1 MTPLSEKQIH
11 KLSKFPLKPL
21 PPTPQP
27 RTNRFTGI
35 THTLEP
41 QAVVLYDFI
50 VNAIGIAKP
59 SDLIPRHVTYNGTT
73 TTKQNWDRA
82 RYLFLE
88 LWPNE
93 YMDLID

>member
-1 MTPLSEKQIH
+1 MTPLTEKQIH
-11 KLSKFPLKPL
+11 KLSKFPLDAVPAS
-21 PPTPQP
+21 PQP
-27 RTNRFTGI
+27 RTNPYTNV

-50 VNAIGIAKP
+50 VNAVGIIKSP
-59 SDLIPRHVTYNGTT
+59 NTLPRHVTYNGTI